1 MGKPLRVLLVED
13 SEDDALLLIRELR
26 RGGYSVE
33 WERVDTEADLRI
45 ALARAPWDIVFS
57 DFHMPAFSAQGAFA
71 VVQAHVLDV
80 PFIIISGTVGEET
93 AVAAMREGVNDYL
106 IKGSLARLVPAVERE
121 LKKVADRREQRA
133 LEDRLRETR
142 AQLEQIVAAIPDVF
156 WSARVVDRRPIM
168 VFVTPS
174 CRGVLGEEAETL
186 LERPN
191 LWIDM
196 IDEVDQPEVRVAL
209 SRAIDA
215 ATPATIAYRV
225 RVNGEVRWIENA
237 VVPIVEGSRVTALR
251 GVARDV
257 SARRALEEQLM
268 FADRMVSMGT
278 LAAGVAHEI
287 NNPLAVVLAGIEFAS
302 EALDGTGHG
311 GALSHSEAREALSD
325 ASEGAE
331 RVRTIVRDLKLF
343 SRVDDERSEAVDVR
357 AVFESSIRMAWN
369 EIRHRARLV
378 RVYSDVPLVEANNAR
393 LGQVFLNLLINAVH
407 AIDEGRVN
415 DNEICV
421 TISLDPRGRVAVEV
435 SDTGCGI
442 PPDVAGRIFEPF
454 FSTKPIGV
462 GTGLGLSIC
471 RRILERFNG
480 TIDVRSEPGRGAT
493 FRVLL
498 PRAVEREV
506 SAPPVSVLP
515 EQAALRAK
523 VLVVDDEPSIGI
535 MMCRTLADLC
545 DVRSTTRAAE
555 ALAWIAEGADFDVV
569 FCDLMMPD
577 FTGMDLHAELQRVAP
592 SMTDRMIF
600 MTGEAFTRRA
610 RTFLDSVP
618 NARLEKPFD
627 LRTLRALVE
636 RRGQEGVADAAH
648 TPA

>member
-13 SEDDALLLIRELR
+13 SEDDARLLIRELR
-26 RGGYSVE
+26 RGGFDVE
-33 WERVDTEADLRI
+33 WERVDTEGDLRV

-57 DFHMPAFSAQGAFA
+57 DFHMPRFSAQAAFA
-71 VVQAHVLDV
+71 LVQGLGLDV

-93 AVAAMREGVNDYL
+93 AVAAIREGVNDYL

-121 LKKVADRREQRA
+121 LKKAADRREQRA
-133 LEDRLRETR
+133 LEGRLRETR
-142 AQLEQIVAAIPDVF
+142 AQLEQIIAAIPDVF
-156 WSARVVDRRPIM
+156 WSARVVDGWPAM

-174 CRGVLGEEAETL
+174 CLGVLGEEPATL
-186 LERPN
+186 LERPG
-191 LWIDM
+191 LWLDM
-196 IDEVDQPEVRVAL
+196 VEEVDQPELRLALRRV
-209 SRAIDA
+209 IDA
-215 ATPATIAYRV
+215 ATPATLAYRV

-237 VVPIVEGSRVTALR
+237 VVPIVEGSAVTALR

-257 SARRALEEQLM
+257 SARRALEGQLM

-287 NNPLAVVLAGIEFAS
+287 NNPLAVVLAGIEFAR
-302 EALDGTGHG
+302 EAFDGPDPD
-311 GALSHSEAREALSD
+311 GAQSLAEAREALSD

-343 SRVDDERSEAVDVR
+343 SRVDDEQCGPVDVR

-369 EIRHRARLV
+369 EIRHRAQLV
-378 RVYSDVPLVEANNAR
+378 RVYSEVPLVEANSAR

-407 AIDEGRVN
+407 AMDEGRTS
-415 DNEICV
+415 DNEIRV
-421 TISLDPRGRVAVEV
+421 TIALDPRGRVAVEV

-442 PPDVAGRIFEPF
+442 PPEVIPRIFDPF

-471 RRILERFNG
+471 QRILERFHG
-480 TIDVRSEPGRGAT
+480 TIEVESEPGRGAT

-498 PRAVEREV
+498 PQATGREV
-506 SAPPVSVLP
+506 PAPTAPVVH
-515 EQAALRAK
+515 EQAARRTK
-523 VLVVDDEPSIGI
+523 VLVIDDESSIGV
-535 MMCRTLADLC
+535 MMRRTLADLC

-555 ALAWIAEGADFDVV
+555 ALEWIVAGADFDVV

-577 FTGMDLHAELQRVAP
+577 VTGMDLHAELQRVAP
-592 SMTDRMIF
+592 AMTDRMIF

-610 RTFLDSVP
+610 RLFLDAVP

-636 RRGQEGVADAAH
+636 RRA
-648 TPA
+648 